1 MKRKRILALAA
12 VILTII
18 AVFAAWKGLHMIYLP
33 KLNEISRER
42 TVLSTFGGLDHR
54 AKTPEGFF
62 YDSNNLTSDHYPL
75 MATRAKQANI
85 YPVSDDYSD
94 IIAEDTVY
102 FTRDNTLY
110 RWVDED
116 EEFHDEFLFGEEDT
130 RSKQLL
136 SFGAYILIFTYDG
149 RLFYFNTINETD
161 CGEVDKISIPQLD
174 YVCTVNNRVWG
185 CRYDDTHNAIYASKL
200 GDFKVWDDFDSLA
213 DSSYALSLG
222 SSGEFTGIAAY
233 QGTPIFFKEN
243 YIHRIAGT
251 LPENFTL
258 QTTKCQ
264 GVKKYSDDSI
274 VVANERMYY
283 HGRDGIYAYDGN
295 LPVKI
300 SHELGSV
307 EFEEAVGG
315 FFDNKLFMN
324 MLGEKGIAATYV
336 YNVDTGLWQKQNEGS
351 QYYGFA
357 TYNGELLCLLDEGI
371 IAWHGKSV
379 FTGYEF
385 PKLPF
390 TWYAVTGII
399 GTDAPGAKYLA
410 RMIIRMWME
419 LDATM
424 TIYVEYDSIPEWIP
438 LTTISGDS
446 LKSFSIP
453 LSFDRCD
460 HLRLRFEGKGE
471 TKIYTI
477 TKDIEKGGE
486 ER

>member
-1 MKRKRILALAA
+1 MKWKWILALLA

-18 AVFAAWKGLHMIYLP
+18 AVFTAWKGLHMIYLP

-42 TVLSTFGGLDHR
+42 TVLSTFGGLDRR

-62 YDSNNLTSDHYPL
+62 YDSHNLTSDHYPL
-75 MATRAKQANI
+75 MATRAKQTNVYPYPDSYSNI
-85 YPVSDDYSD
+85 LS
-94 IIAEDTVY
+94 ADTVY
-102 FTRDNTLY
+102 FTRDNVLY
-110 RWVDED
+110 RWME
-116 EEFHDEFLFGEEDT
+116 EHQEFHDEFGFGDANS

-136 SFGAYILIFTYDG
+136 KFGVYILIFTRDG
-149 RLFYFNTINETD
+149 RLFYFNTINAVD
-161 CGEVDKISIPQLD
+161 RGEVHDTYLPQLD

-185 CRYDDTHNAIYASKL
+185 CRYDETHNEIYASKL
-200 GDFKVWDDFDSLA
+200 GDFKVWDDFDGLA

-233 QGTPIFFKEN
+233 QGSPIFFKEN

-258 QTTKCQ
+258 QTTECQ

-274 VVANERMYY
+274 VIANERLYY
-283 HGRDGIYAYDGN
+283 HGRGGIYVYDGN
-295 LPVKI
+295 LPMKI
-300 SHELGSV
+300 SHELGST
-307 EFEEAVGG
+307 EFEGARGG
-315 FFDNKLFMN
+315 YFANKLFMN
-324 MLGEKGIAATYV
+324 MIAENVPAATYV
-336 YNVDTGLWQKQNEGS
+336 YDIDTGLWHKQNEGNE
-351 QYYGFA
+351 YIGFC
-357 TYNGELLCLLDEGI
+357 TYKDELLCLSDEGI

-379 FTGYEF
+379 FERADF
-385 PKLPF
+385 PKVPF
-390 TWYAVTGII
+390 TWYAETGII

-410 RMIIRMWME
+410 RMLIRMSME

-424 TIYVEYDSIPEWIP
+424 TILVEYDSIPEWIP

-446 LKSFSIP
+446 LQSFSIP

-471 TKIYTI
+471 AKIYTI